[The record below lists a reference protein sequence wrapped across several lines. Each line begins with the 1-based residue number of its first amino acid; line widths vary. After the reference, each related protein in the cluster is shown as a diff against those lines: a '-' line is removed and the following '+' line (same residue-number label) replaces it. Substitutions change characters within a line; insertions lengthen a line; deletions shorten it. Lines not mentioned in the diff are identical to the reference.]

1 MMNKTFNIEII
12 HWQKAS
18 RRPNCLL
25 SPTGK
30 KVRHVHAF
38 YSIIDI
44 NKIANLSINF
54 RFNDGL
60 LGLWNRKNARVGIS
74 LLSIA

>member
-1 MMNKTFNIEII
+1 MNKTFNIEII
-12 HWQKAS
+12 RWQKAS

-30 KVRHVHAF
+30 KVRHVYTF
-38 YSIIDI
+38 YFIIDI

-54 RFNDGL
+54 RFNHGL
-60 LGLWNRKNARVGIS
+60 LNLLNRKNARVSTS